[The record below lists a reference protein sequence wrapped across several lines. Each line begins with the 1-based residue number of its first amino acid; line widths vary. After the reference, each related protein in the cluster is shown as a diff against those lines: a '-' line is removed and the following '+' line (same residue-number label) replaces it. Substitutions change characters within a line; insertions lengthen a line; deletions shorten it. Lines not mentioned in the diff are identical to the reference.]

1 MCTTPTFFGSY
12 CFARHFFSLLGMH
25 EVTVDLL
32 ECKTTLVATKAVMS
46 LLPNSDNPNIK
57 EAANKHYKRY
67 LTTYCFQLSCVAM
80 SENTDAD
87 DTEDADTE
95 DADTVIGEDTTK
107 ILGRKLCRLERQLIS
122 CKRNCFLNRCQEA
135 QCEHYI
141 LFKPTLEEFNDVIT
155 SIANL
160 FVLENPNEFDAAA
173 DAMYTNLCLE
183 LYA

>member
-46 LLPNSDNPNIK
+46 LLPNSDDPNIK

-67 LTTYCFQLSCVAM
+67 LSTYCFQLSCVAM
-80 SENTDAD
+80 SENTD
-87 DTEDADTE
+87 DTDDADTD
-95 DADTVIGEDTTK
+95 DADTDTMK
-107 ILGRKLCRLERQLIS
+107 ILGRKLYRLERQLIS

-135 QCEHYI
+135 QCEHYV

-160 FVLENPNEFDAAA
+160 FVLKNPNEFDSAAE
-173 DAMYTNLCLE
+173 AMYTNLCLE
-183 LYA
+183 LYV